1 MDQHSHGEA
10 PVPPRRTYWN
20 TRMGVVLAVAGSA
33 VGLGNFVRF
42 PAQVVDNGGG
52 AFMIPYFIALLL
64 IGLPIAWSEWAM
76 GRAGGIRG
84 YNSAPGIFSMF
95 WPRPGRSLLGGWSLM
110 IPVGIFS
117 YYIYIQGWCLAYAY
131 FYLVGHVPG
140 AVPLE
145 EGGEVAPASAFFLAL
160 VGYGGDGEVL
170 TMQRTILP
178 FVGICMLLNLA
189 LVWRGLNRGI
199 EWFCRWAM
207 PLLVVV
213 ALVVLVRV
221 LTLGSVTAEDGSQR
235 HLLDGLGYMW
245 NPSSDERSWYEALS
259 NPGIWM
265 AATSQIFFSLSIGL
279 GVIVVYASYL
289 RRRDDVALSSTT
301 AVAGN
306 GFCEVVLGGLIVI
319 PAIFLFLG
327 MAGIESAAGSTLGTG
342 FMALPSVFVEMPM
355 GRMVGFLFFS
365 LLFLAA
371 VTSSISMLQ
380 PGIAFLE
387 EGLGL
392 RRTSAALTLAIPGLI
407 GLGLVLWLSGS
418 LIALDT
424 IDFWMGS
431 FAIFVLALVQ
441 LLLFGW
447 SFGIRRGM
455 AELHR
460 GADIRLPM
468 IVGILIKYVA
478 PVYLGVIFIAWLVQ
492 QITAEGDDN
501 RFQAIMGSWQV
512 MVSFGFV
519 VCLLVLFTSLAAV
532 ANMRWRQQARQGLI
546 PDPDYAMD
554 HDIIEEDAP

>member
-1 MDQHSHGEA
+1 MDHHDQGAVPA
-10 PVPPRRTYWN
+10 PRRRTYWN
-20 TRMGVVLAVAGSA
+20 SRMGVVLAVAGSA

-117 YYIYIQGWCLAYAY
+117 YYVYIQGWCLAYAY

-140 AVPLE
+140 TVPLQ
-145 EGGEVAPASAFFLAL
+145 EGGAVAPASEFFLSL
-160 VGYGGDGEVL
+160 VGYHGDGEVFSMHR
-170 TMQRTILP
+170 TMLP
-178 FVGICMLLNLA
+178 FVAICILLNLA

-207 PLLVVV
+207 PLLVLV
-213 ALVVLVRV
+213 AILVLVRV
-221 LTLGSVTAEDGSQR
+221 LTLGSVTAEDGQQR

-245 NPSSDERSWYEALS
+245 NPSSDERSWYAALA

-327 MAGIESAAGSTLGTG
+327 MAGVESAAGSTLGTG

-392 RRTSAALTLAIPGLI
+392 RRTTAALTLAVPGLV
-407 GLGLVLWLSGS
+407 GLSVVLWLSGS

-455 AELHR
+455 SELQR
-460 GADIRLPM
+460 GADLHLPM
-468 IVGILIKYVA
+468 IVAVLIKYIA
-478 PVYLGVIFIAWLVQ
+478 PAYLGVIFIAWLVQ
-492 QITAEGDDN
+492 QITADADDN
-501 RFQAIMGSWQV
+501 RFRAIMESWQV
-512 MVSFGFV
+512 MLSFAFV
-519 VCLLVLFTSLAAV
+519 LALLTLFTTLSAI
-532 ANMRWRQQARQGLI
+532 ANRRWRAQAAAGLI
-546 PDPDYAMD
+546 PDPDQAMAMD
-554 HDIIEEDAP
+554 YDQEDQA